1 MLETLPTLGGG
12 VHVDDALAA
21 AELEAVLVDVG
32 ALAVAVLRDRE
43 DEAKPNSQNGNPS
56 KINPEKWHVF
66 RARKLTVN
74 FPAFTSNPPQLHH
87 QKTTSNHPFFAKTP
101 GKNKVP
107 PPTKKLLRKHPSSSR
122 VWLLRG
128 DYDDSQFA
136 LVFKVEDLGA
146 PNPRKL
152 SDYGEWSRDVRKTQD
167 HEFLQRTQLRLIA
180 PFYGDFHGFEGS
192 TSG

>member
-87 QKTTSNHPFFAKTP
+87 QKTTSNHPFF
-101 GKNKVP
+101 
-107 PPTKKLLRKHPSSSR
+107 R
-122 VWLLRG
+122 
-128 DYDDSQFA
+128 Q
-136 LVFKVEDLGA
+136 
-146 PNPRKL
+146 NPRQKQGPTTHKKITAEASL
-152 SDYGEWSRDVRKTQD
+152 FEQGLASSGGLRRQPICPGLQGRGPWRPQPAQTLRLRRMVQGCPKTQD